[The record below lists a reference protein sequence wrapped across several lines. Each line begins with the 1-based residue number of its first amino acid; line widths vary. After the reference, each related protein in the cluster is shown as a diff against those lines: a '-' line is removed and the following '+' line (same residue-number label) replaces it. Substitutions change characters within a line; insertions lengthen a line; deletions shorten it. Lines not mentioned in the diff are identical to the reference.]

1 MFLNHI
7 LLGFLGIAFGGAVAA
22 GTFAFVIV
30 IGVVPRMI
38 GKCNRAAGT
47 LCFEQAITLAESLE
61 ISSPYFCRCIFRLD
75 RYQDISFSACTALGG
90 NVCRLYRGGSRRDIK
105 HIPNPVPPGKT
116 ESGTAVGH
124 VDDGGRQDVRGVLLF
139 CEENRGRGVVGT
151 CRGRLG
157 VSFPRQGLEFQEE
170 FVRKR
175 FTVCL
180 TCERFRIR
188 M

>member
-1 MFLNHI
+1 MRRVRSALS
-7 LLGFLGIAFGGAVAA
+7 
-22 GTFAFVIV
+22 
-30 IGVVPRMI
+30 R
-38 GKCNRAAGT
+38 
-47 LCFEQAITLAESLE
+47 QSSLAESLE
-61 ISSPYFCRCIFRLD
+61 ISSPYFAD
-75 RYQDISFSACTALGG
+75 AYSAWTGIRTYLSRPVRALGG

>member
-47 LCFEQAITLAESLE
+47 LCFEQAI
-61 ISSPYFCRCIFRLD
+61 I
-75 RYQDISFSACTALGG
+75 LGG
-90 NVCRLYRGGSRRDIK
+90 ILGNIVSVFLQMHIPLGQVSGHIFLGLYGLSAGMFVGSRRDIK